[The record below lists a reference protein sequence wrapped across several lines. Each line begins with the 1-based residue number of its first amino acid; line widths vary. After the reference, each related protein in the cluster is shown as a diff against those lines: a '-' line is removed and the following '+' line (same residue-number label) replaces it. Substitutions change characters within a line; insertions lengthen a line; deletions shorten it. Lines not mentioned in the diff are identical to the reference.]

1 MRWWYGRRGG
11 EDYAVGWKNGGKDY
25 EVGWKGGL
33 LILFTRDRD
42 EKVAMLFERFRI
54 LSDDVVETE
63 IQFVEG
69 ERL

>member
-1 MRWWYGRRGG
+1 MEEEVARSMRWDGKTVGRIMRSDGR
-11 EDYAVGWKNGGKDY
+11 
-25 EVGWKGGL
+25 KGGL

>member
-1 MRWWYGRRGG
+1 MEEEVARIMRWDGKTVGRIMRSDGR
-11 EDYAVGWKNGGKDY
+11 
-25 EVGWKGGL
+25 KGGL